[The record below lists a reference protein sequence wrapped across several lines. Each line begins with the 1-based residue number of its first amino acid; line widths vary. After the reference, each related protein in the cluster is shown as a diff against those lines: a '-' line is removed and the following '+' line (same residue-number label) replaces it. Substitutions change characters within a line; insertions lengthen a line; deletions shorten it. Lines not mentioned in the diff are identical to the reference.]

1 MRCISKLIFLL
12 LPFAIVMA
20 CDKNTPFITD
30 EDDTVTIGFN
40 LKADIGISEMPL
52 ITTKAGDPVQTY
64 AVQVFEYSPNTNSLL
79 PYAYGIFEDV
89 SKMSV
94 TMKKGKK
101 YKVYFGLFFDF
112 FSNFKFGS
120 DSSPFYT
127 QPNNAFVYSQDWVF
141 LHWMQ
146 NLSTGYDM
154 FFRKSCSSAD
164 RSMIECDSYCGIVD
178 EFLPKENA
186 VVDVE
191 LIRSAFG
198 IQINVTGMTEGRLV
212 WEGYAVTP
220 GIGMNS
226 TFQVCSIEFPT
237 TSYEQIFT
245 IAQFLR
251 SSATID
257 NYLHFNLYYYDP
269 NGNKQILNQNSITI
283 HRNKKTVINI
293 TLQSESNS
301 DVTRSFSITKSQE
314 EMGTEE
320 SSLTF
325 TID

>member
-1 MRCISKLIFLL
+1 
-12 LPFAIVMA
+12 
-20 CDKNTPFITD
+20 
-30 EDDTVTIGFN
+30 
-40 LKADIGISEMPL
+40 
-52 ITTKAGDPVQTY
+52 
-64 AVQVFEYSPNTNSLL
+64 
-79 PYAYGIFEDV
+79 
-89 SKMSV
+89 
-94 TMKKGKK
+94 
-101 YKVYFGLFFDF
+101 
-112 FSNFKFGS
+112 
-120 DSSPFYT
+120 
-127 QPNNAFVYSQDWVF
+127 
-141 LHWMQ
+141 
-146 NLSTGYDM
+146 
-154 FFRKSCSSAD
+154 
-164 RSMIECDSYCGIVD
+164 MIECDSYCGIVE

-186 VVDVE
+186 VIDVE

-226 TFQVCSIEFPT
+226 RFQVCCIEFPT
-237 TSYEQIFT
+237 KSYEQVFT

-257 NYLHFNLYYYDP
+257 NYLDFNLYYYDS
-269 NGNKQILNQNSITI
+269 NSNKQILNQKSIKI

-320 SSLTF
+320 SSFTF